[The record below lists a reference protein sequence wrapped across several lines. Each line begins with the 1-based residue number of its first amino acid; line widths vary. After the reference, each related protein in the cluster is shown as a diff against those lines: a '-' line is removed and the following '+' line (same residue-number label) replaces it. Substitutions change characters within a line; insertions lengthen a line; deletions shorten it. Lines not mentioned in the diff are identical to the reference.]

1 MAPKELMLSQPT
13 GHASAAAPGASGKTN
28 DKASGKSDPA
38 AAYLGHISELRAD
51 GSLTVMY
58 PGITTAIPA
67 RLAAAATRERIETAV
82 LLQQS
87 VVLLFE
93 QGDPQHPLIIG
104 FLSSVIDEPSQ
115 QTAPTIEA
123 DVDGKRV
130 RVTGQDEIV
139 LECGQASITLRR
151 NGRVVIRGT
160 HVETHSE
167 GTNRIKGGQVR
178 IN

>member
-1 MAPKELMLSQPT
+1 MAPKETMLSQSAVDST
-13 GHASAAAPGASGKTN
+13 TAS
-28 DKASGKSDPA
+28 KADPA
-38 AAYLGHISELRAD
+38 AAYIGHIGELRND
-51 GSLTVMY
+51 GSLTVIY
-58 PGITTAIPA
+58 PGITTPIPA
-67 RLAAAATRERIETAV
+67 RLAAAATRDRIETAI

-93 QGDPQHPLIIG
+93 QGDPQRPIIIG
-104 FLSSVIDEPSQ
+104 FLSSGVDGGPTQHASPS
-115 QTAPTIEA
+115 IEA

-130 RVTGQDEIV
+130 RVSGQDEIV

-151 NGRVVIRGT
+151 NGRVIIRGT
-160 HVETHSE
+160 HVESNSE

>member
-1 MAPKELMLSQPT
+1 MASRETTPVQAAVESVVPK
-13 GHASAAAPGASGKTN
+13 A
-28 DKASGKSDPA
+28 DPA
-38 AAYLGHISELRAD
+38 AAFIGHIAELRPD
-51 GSLTVMY
+51 NTLMVLY
-58 PGITTAIPA
+58 PGISSAIPA
-67 RLAAAATRERIETAV
+67 RLATTATRDRIETAI

-87 VVLLFE
+87 VVLLLE
-93 QGDPQHPLIIG
+93 RGDPLRPIIVG
-104 FLSSVIDEPSQ
+104 FLAATVDEPVQPARGVELS
-115 QTAPTIEA
+115 
-123 DVDGKRV
+123 VDGRRV

-160 HVETHSE
+160 HVETSSE

>member
-1 MAPKELMLSQPT
+1 MAPKETMLVQVTAGPT
-13 GHASAAAPGASGKTN
+13 AVSTSTTAKG
-28 DKASGKSDPA
+28 DPA
-38 AAYLGHISELRAD
+38 AAYIGHIAELRSD
-51 GSLTVMY
+51 GTLTVTY
-58 PGITTAIPA
+58 PGIATPIPA
-67 RLAAAATRERIETAV
+67 RLAAAATRDRIETAI

-93 QGDPQHPLIIG
+93 QGDPQRPIIIG
-104 FLSSVIDEPSQ
+104 FLSAVVEEPTRQ
-115 QTAPTIEA
+115 GAPTIEA

-160 HVETHSE
+160 HVETNSE